1 MIETEFIITPKD
13 DLVLGLRS
21 YKKGELYRAVLME
34 YPTSKMAR
42 IYVDNKYSVCNL
54 ENFEGLFIDVVKL
67 RDEKLKE
74 LGI

>member
-1 MIETEFIITPKD
+1 MIETEFIVTPKH

-42 IYVDNKYSVCNL
+42 IYVDNMYSVYSL
-54 ENFEGLFIDVVKL
+54 EDFEGLFIDVVQL
-67 RDEKLKE
+67 REEKLKE